1 MTYGIAGGL
10 TGQFVAYRRLT
21 GGFGGGIVTGKIAG
35 MRWIL
40 NRLRKEVCIFLLVLV
55 APATTASQFGRNTVS
70 VAGIVLAEGR
80 NDRIEHVVVRLCD
93 TGGNLL
99 MQETTLDSGEFSFRG
114 IQRGR
119 YILTF
124 EANGFQ
130 NSEIHLDL
138 SFGSDRGMT
147 VNMKPVAKEPGAISA
162 GSAISAHEL
171 SMPKAARELVTS
183 GNRKLYTDKDANGGL
198 RDFERALA
206 RAPGYYE
213 AYREIAMANVTL
225 GKAEEAEKNFR
236 KAVEVSGDTYGDA
249 EVGLGTLLIEKG
261 DPDAGE
267 KAIRRGVELNP
278 SSWMGFYELGKLDF
292 NHNRLEFAQK
302 SAERARLLAP
312 NTPMSIGCSPTSI
325 CDKRTTRTC

>member
-1 MTYGIAGGL
+1 
-10 TGQFVAYRRLT
+10 
-21 GGFGGGIVTGKIAG
+21 
-35 MRWIL
+35 
-40 NRLRKEVCIFLLVLV
+40 
-55 APATTASQFGRNTVS
+55 
-70 VAGIVLAEGR
+70 VLAEGR

-93 TGGNLL
+93 TRGNLL